1 MTVIKKE
8 GRKGKKFERIK
19 VKQKKGNKR
28 GERAGGQ
35 KKQKTRFPNNSKPKL
50 GKCKKMNKN

>member
-28 GERAGGQ
+28 GERAGG
-35 KKQKTRFPNNSKPKL
+35 
-50 GKCKKMNKN
+50 